1 MKQEVTSAIDQ
12 LRTQFANSSVEVKP
26 DEQGG
31 AYLIVDPIDLGDA
44 YTDETRLTWVGFHL
58 PFAYPFA
65 DVYPHHVRRDL
76 ARRDGRPL
84 GEGMGFSRFEG
95 FGRDSI
101 QLSRRSNHRDATL
114 ETAVHK
120 LLKVIQWAATRT

>member
-1 MKQEVTSAIDQ
+1 MKPEVSLGIEQ
-12 LRTQFANSSVEVKP
+12 LRSQFANSSVEVKP

-31 AYLIVDPIDLGDA
+31 AYIVVDPIDLGDV
-44 YTDETRLTWVGFHL
+44 YTDASRHTWIGFHI

-76 ARRDGRPL
+76 FRRDGQPL

-95 FGRDSI
+95 FGRDSV
-101 QLSRRSNHRDATL
+101 QFSRRSNHRDATL

-120 LLKVIQWAATRT
+120 LLKVIQWAGTRP

>member
-1 MKQEVTSAIDQ
+1 MKPEVTQAIEQ
-12 LRTQFANSSVEVKP
+12 LRLQFPDSAVEVKP
-26 DEQGG
+26 DDQGG
-31 AYLIVDPIDLGDA
+31 AYIIMDSVDLGTA
-44 YTDETRLTWVGFHL
+44 YTEATQRTWIGFHL

-65 DVYPHHVRRDL
+65 DIYPHHVRRDL

-95 FGRDSI
+95 FGRDSV
-101 QLSRRSNHRDATL
+101 QFSRRSNHRDAAL

-120 LLKVIQWAATRT
+120 LLKVIAWAATRP